1 MMYTRFVVVSC
12 LIVLL
17 AGCGL
22 FRGKDEY
29 AYRNAKSEK
38 PLQIP
43 QGLHAPPETSQY
55 EIPPGANDGP
65 DADPEGLEQP
75 PQIVKSVDLSEAQ
88 LAQEAA
94 KNKAGTEQGAAG
106 TAKTS
111 ATKAGEPIEGV
122 TSRLTRNADGDSVLL
137 VDADFDRVWPLL
149 EPALK
154 ELGFTIDDSSRGAQV
169 ITVSK
174 VLPTV
179 RFEEQA
185 PHPADEE
192 PEVKEEYQIHLETA
206 DDKTRVTV
214 HNKFGTLESSGLS
227 EHLLLQIS
235 EIIKNPKAKK
245 AG

>member
-1 MMYTRFVVVSC
+1 
-12 LIVLL
+12 
-17 AGCGL
+17 
-22 FRGKDEY
+22 
-29 AYRNAKSEK
+29 
-38 PLQIP
+38 
-43 QGLHAPPETSQY
+43 
-55 EIPPGANDGP
+55 
-65 DADPEGLEQP
+65 
-75 PQIVKSVDLSEAQ
+75 EAQ
-88 LAQEAA
+88 LAPQAA
-94 KNKAGTEQGAAG
+94 TEKSGAEQAAAG
-106 TAKTS
+106 SAKTQ
-111 ATKAGEPIEGV
+111 TTETGKPIEGV
-122 TSRLTRNADGDSVLL
+122 TSRLTRNADGDSLLL
-137 VDADFDRVWPLL
+137 VDAGFDKVWPLL

-179 RFEEQA
+179 RFDEQA